1 MDIGKGS
8 GGVAGRLSNFTPR
21 KFIFDGVECNSIEGV
36 LQSFKFK
43 NPDMQKEICK
53 LAGLGAK
60 QRGASKNWRQYQKLY
75 WNGVEYKRDSKEY
88 QDLLDRL
95 YQSVYEQN
103 DNFRRDLQS
112 CKGVTFTHS
121 LGKHKKSETVLTTQ
135 EFCSRLTKLR
145 DTGKLI

>member
-21 KFIFDGVECNSIEGV
+21 KFIFDGIECNSIEGV

-43 NPDMQKEICK
+43 NPEMQKEICK
-53 LAGLGAK
+53 LSGLGAK
-60 QRGASKNWRQYQKLY
+60 QRGANKNWRQYQKLY
-75 WNGVEYKRDSKEY
+75 WQGKEYKRDSKEY
-88 QDLLDRL
+88 QELLDRL
-95 YQSVYEQN
+95 YQTVYDQN

-121 LGKHKKSETVLTTQ
+121 LGKHKKSETVLTVQ

-145 DTGKLI
+145 DNGKL

>member
-21 KFIFDGVECNSIEGV
+21 KFIFDGVECSSIEGV

-43 NPDMQKEICK
+43 NPEMQKEICK
-53 LAGLGAK
+53 LSGLAAK

-75 WNGVEYKRDSKEY
+75 WNGIEYKRDSKEY
-88 QDLLDRL
+88 QELLDRL
-95 YQSVYEQN
+95 YQTVYEQN
-103 DNFRRDLQS
+103 ENYRRDLES

-121 LGKHKKSETVLTTQ
+121 LGRHKKSDTVLTTQ

-145 DTGKLI
+145 DIGKI

>member
-21 KFIFDGVECNSIEGV
+21 RFVFVGLQCNSIEGV

-43 NPDMQKEICK
+43 NVEMQKEVCK
-53 LAGLGAK
+53 LVGMVAKKKGAN
-60 QRGASKNWRQYQKLY
+60 KNWQQYQKLY
-75 WNGVEYKRDSKEY
+75 WNGKEYKRDSKEY
-88 QDLLDRL
+88 QRLLDRL
-95 YQSVYEQN
+95 YQTVYDQN
-103 DNFRRDLQS
+103 ENYRRDIQS

-121 LGKHKKSETVLTTQ
+121 IGNNKKSETVLTSQ

-145 DTGKLI
+145 DFEKI

>member
-21 KFIFDGVECNSIEGV
+21 RFIFDGVECNSIEGV

-95 YQSVYEQN
+95 YQSVYDQN
-103 DNFRRDLQS
+103 ENFRRDLQS

-121 LGKHKKSETVLTTQ
+121 LGKHKKSETVLTSLD
-135 EFCSRLTKLR
+135 FCSRLTKLR
-145 DTGKLI
+145 DIGKI

>member
-21 KFIFDGVECNSIEGV
+21 RFVFDGVECNSIEGV

-43 NPDMQKEICK
+43 NVEMQKEVCK
-53 LAGLGAK
+53 LVGMVAKKKGAN
-60 QRGASKNWRQYQKLY
+60 KNWQQYQKLY
-75 WNGVEYKRDSKEY
+75 WNGKEYKRDSKEY
-88 QDLLDRL
+88 QMLLDRL
-95 YQSVYEQN
+95 YQTVYDQN
-103 DNFRRDLQS
+103 ENYRRDIQS

-121 LGKHKKSETVLTTQ
+121 IGNNKKSETVLTTQ

-145 DTGKLI
+145 DTGGI

>member
-1 MDIGKGS
+1 M
-8 GGVAGRLSNFTPR
+8 LSTKTASSTSCR
-21 KFIFDGVECNSIEGV
+21 KS
-36 LQSFKFK
+36 SR

-95 YQSVYEQN
+95 YQSVYDQN
-103 DNFRRDLQS
+103 ENFRRDLQS

-145 DTGKLI
+145 DNERLI

>member
-43 NPDMQKEICK
+43 NPEMQKEICK
-53 LAGLGAK
+53 LSGLGAK
-60 QRGASKNWRQYQKLY
+60 QRGANKNWRQYQKLY
-75 WNGVEYKRDSKEY
+75 WQGKEYKRDSKEY
-88 QDLLDRL
+88 QELLDRL
-95 YQSVYEQN
+95 YQTVYDQN

-121 LGKHKKSETVLTTQ
+121 LGKHKKSETVLTVQ
-135 EFCSRLTKLR
+135 EFCSRLTNLR
-145 DTGKLI
+145 DNGKL